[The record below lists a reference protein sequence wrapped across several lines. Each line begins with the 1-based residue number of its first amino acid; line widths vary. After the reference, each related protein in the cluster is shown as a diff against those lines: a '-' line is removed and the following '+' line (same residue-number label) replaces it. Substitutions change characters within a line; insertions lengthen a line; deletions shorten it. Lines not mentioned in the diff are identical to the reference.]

1 LFRGEFWL
9 TMPALLSFGMLL
21 LSQLFTKT
29 SKEAAS
35 DAASRNA
42 ELLLR
47 GGFIHKTMAGVYAF
61 LPLGL
66 RVLRRIENIL
76 REEMDAIGQEVLL
89 PSLAPTE
96 LWERTGRLD
105 SLGVLFQASAAND
118 ASKKTNDARYV
129 LNSTHEELIT
139 PIVQQFCTSYKD
151 LPCAVYQIQTKF
163 RNEARPKSGLMRGRE
178 FRMKDLYSFHTSEE
192 DMLQYFNDVSIP
204 AYKQFFDRIG
214 LGDRT
219 IVALASG
226 GSFSKEPSRE
236 FQTMCEMGEDHLFRV
251 PGTDTVYN
259 REICPAL
266 APVWDNSAEEE
277 RPLENVVGKG
287 IIGVDELAA
296 FLQIEVER
304 TTKTLLFEIDNGAM
318 VAVAVRGGYDVNE
331 EKLQAVLGCTQL
343 RLASAEAVRNITGAE
358 VGYAGPLN
366 LPPEVRTIWD
376 DSTRGRRNFECGA
389 NVTHEHTINVNF
401 GRDLPEPEQFHDVK
415 IAKEGDW
422 VPGTQTPYEVF
433 RGSEVGNVFT
443 LYTKFS
449 SAFDF
454 TFQDSAGVQQPV
466 YMGCYGIGTSRVLGV
481 LAEVCNDERGLIWPM
496 SVAPAAVHIVP
507 IAKKADDPAFR
518 EALRIAEEL
527 TQLGSEC
534 IVDDRTD
541 VSVGFRL
548 ADADLM
554 GVPVRLIVSP
564 KTLEQ
569 QAVEWTDRATGT
581 SELVPLSALVD
592 RVVALT
598 ASSR

>member
-1 LFRGEFWL
+1 
-9 TMPALLSFGMLL
+9 MLL
-21 LSQLFTKT
+21 LSRLFTKT
-29 SKEAAS
+29 SKDAAS
-35 DAASRNA
+35 DASSRNA
-42 ELLLR
+42 DLLIR
-47 GGFIHKTMAGVYAF
+47 GGFVQKTMAGVYAY

-66 RVLRRIENIL
+66 RVLTRIERIL

-89 PSLAPTE
+89 PALAPTE

-105 SLGVLFQASAAND
+105 SVGVLFQASAAND

-139 PIVQQFCTSYKD
+139 PIVQSFCGSYKD

-192 DMLQYFNDVSIP
+192 DMLRYFADVAIP
-204 AYKQFFDRIG
+204 AYRKFFDRIG
-214 LGDRT
+214 IGDRT
-219 IVALASG
+219 VVALASG

-236 FQTMCEMGEDHLFRV
+236 FQTICETGEDHLFRV
-251 PGTDTVYN
+251 PGTDTIYN
-259 REICPAL
+259 REICPSL
-266 APVWDNSAEEE
+266 APVWDNGAEEE
-277 RPLENVVGKG
+277 RPLEHVVGKG

-296 FLQIEVER
+296 FLKIEVER

-318 VAVAVRGGYDVNE
+318 IAVAVRGGYDVNE
-331 EKLQAVLGCTQL
+331 EKLQAVLGCSAL
-343 RLASAEAVRNITGAE
+343 RLASAEAVRKITGAE

-366 LPPEVRTIWD
+366 LPPDVRIIWD
-376 DSTRGRRNFECGA
+376 DSTRGRKNFECGA

-401 GRDLPEPEQFHDVK
+401 GRDLPMPEQFHDVK
-415 IAKEGDW
+415 IAKEGDL
-422 VPGTQTPYEVF
+422 VPGTETPYDVF

-454 TFQDSAGVQQPV
+454 TFQDSDGVQKPV
-466 YMGCYGIGTSRVLGV
+466 YMGCYGIGTSRILGV
-481 LAEVCNDERGLIWPM
+481 LAEVCNDERGLIWPAA
-496 SVAPAAVHIVP
+496 VAPADVHIVP
-507 IAKKADDPAFR
+507 IAKKPDDPVLQ

-527 TQLGSEC
+527 TKLGKEC

-541 VSVGFRL
+541 ASVGFKL
-548 ADADLM
+548 ADADLI

-569 QAVEWTDRATGT
+569 QAVEWTDRATGQT
-581 SELVPLSALVD
+581 EIVPIAG
-592 RVVALT
+592 VA
-598 ASSR
+598 ARCE